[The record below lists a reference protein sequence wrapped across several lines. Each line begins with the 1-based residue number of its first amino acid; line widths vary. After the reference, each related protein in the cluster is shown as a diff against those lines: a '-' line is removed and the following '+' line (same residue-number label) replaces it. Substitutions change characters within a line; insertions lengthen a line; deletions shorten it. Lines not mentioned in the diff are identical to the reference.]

1 MVFETKQQG
10 YSRKHYLKNCD
21 KISERN
27 RKRVLCKDCNKTYS
41 FAYISKHIC
50 LCEK

>member
-27 RKRVLCKDCNKTYS
+27 RKRVTCKDCKKTYC
-41 FAYISKHIC
+41 FLYYPKHIC
-50 LCEK
+50 LCEN